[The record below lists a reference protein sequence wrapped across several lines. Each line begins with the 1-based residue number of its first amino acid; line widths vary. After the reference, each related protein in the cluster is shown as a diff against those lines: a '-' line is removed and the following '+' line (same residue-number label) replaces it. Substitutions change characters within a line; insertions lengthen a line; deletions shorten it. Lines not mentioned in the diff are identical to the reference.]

1 MCNICDTLKINPGTK
16 IDIADYQ
23 EFHTSLVMTANT
35 IEASDEGMAIANISY
50 CPFCGAKL

>member
-1 MCNICDTLKINPGTK
+1 MCNICDALKINPGAK